1 MAIPNCKTRRGLGIG
16 RGVDGEAEEVRV
28 VQGVQVPRVENG
40 GAGLEDLARDVDRG
54 HATSNDAVSLEDPN
68 GEVEIRGR
76 VAAEEVGHRGPT
88 DAAADDAN
96 RNIRACV
103 AICI

>member
-16 RGVDGEAEEVRV
+16 RGADGEVEELRV

-40 GAGLEDLARDVDRG
+40 GAGLEGLAGDVDRG
-54 HATSNDAVSLEDPN
+54 HATPNDAVSLEDPN

-96 RNIRACV
+96 RSSSV
-103 AICI
+103 AICICI